1 MAEGLSGHICML
13 QRNNYL
19 WPVRSYKLVK
29 MLLSETVKHFVLE
42 ICISKDWLF
51 TLLLSCLWA
60 LFQGDF
66 AFAFLILL
74 SCFSPLQAHE
84 CGIVC
89 VCVRVPQT
97 DKCDWAQK
105 ILKFCILFYILIS
118 FLFLI
123 FMGAKF
129 DMFES
134 DVEQTQY
141 YMSLKHCR
149 CKWVIKYLWIINIKW
164 GLFMFNVDCW
174 R

>member
-1 MAEGLSGHICML
+1 MFQKSAFPKTGCLHFFYRVCGLCFRVI
-13 QRNNYL
+13 
-19 WPVRSYKLVK
+19 
-29 MLLSETVKHFVLE
+29 
-42 ICISKDWLF
+42 
-51 TLLLSCLWA
+51 LLL
-60 LFQGDF
+60 LFWF
-66 AFAFLILL
+66 YCHAFLLCKHTNVGL
-74 SCFSPLQAHE
+74 W
-84 CGIVC
+84 C
-89 VCVRVPQT
+89 VCVRVLQT

-129 DMFES
+129 DLFES